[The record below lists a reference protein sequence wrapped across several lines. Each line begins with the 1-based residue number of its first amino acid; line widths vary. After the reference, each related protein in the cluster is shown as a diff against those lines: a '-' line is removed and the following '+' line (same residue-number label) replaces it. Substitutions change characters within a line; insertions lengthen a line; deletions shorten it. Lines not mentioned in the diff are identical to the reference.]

1 MSRGGYRPGAGRKKG
16 QKDAKPRKGS
26 PRSVEQDKIREMLAY
41 GTKARARFY
50 QEFLVRMG
58 KGEKLSIAEKK
69 LMEKLGQELAA
80 EVDGEQPKA
89 GNAEELDP
97 LTYMLKIM
105 NDPNEDK
112 EARARMAIAAAPYC
126 HPRKGEGAGKKQD
139 KDDRAK
145 AAGAGKFGAG
155 APPRLVAKGGKVVK

>member
-41 GTKARARFY
+41 GTKAKARFY

-69 LMEKLGQELAA
+69 LMEKLGAELAA
-80 EVDGEQPKA
+80 EVDGEPEKVGQV
-89 GNAEELDP
+89 EELDP

-145 AAGAGKFGAG
+145 KAGAGKFGAG
-155 APPRLVAKGGKVVK
+155 APPLRRVK

>member
-1 MSRGGYRPGAGRKKG
+1 
-16 QKDAKPRKGS
+16 
-26 PRSVEQDKIREMLAY
+26 MLAY

-50 QEFLVRMG
+50 QEFLLRVS

-80 EVDGEQPKA
+80 EVDGEPEKV
-89 GNAEELDP
+89 GTAEELDP

-126 HPRKGEGAGKKQD
+126 HPRKGEGAG
-139 KDDRAK
+139 
-145 AAGAGKFGAG
+145 
-155 APPRLVAKGGKVVK
+155 

>member
-16 QKDAKPRKGS
+16 TKDAKPRKGS

-69 LMEKLGQELAA
+69 LMEKLGAELAA
-80 EVDGEQPKA
+80 EVDGDQPKTET
-89 GNAEELDP
+89 AEELDP

-112 EARARMAIAAAPYC
+112 EARARMAIAAAPYV

-145 AAGAGKFGAG
+145 VAGKGKFGAG
-155 APPRLVAKGGKVVK
+155 APPLRRVK

>member
-41 GTKARARFY
+41 GTKAKARFY

-69 LMEKLGQELAA
+69 LMEKLGAELAA
-80 EVDGEQPKA
+80 EVDGDQPKVGTAEDLEA
-89 GNAEELDP
+89 GEYLRQVW
-97 LTYMLKIM
+97 
-105 NDPNEDK
+105 NDPNMEAALRIRAAEIMVKGPGEKGAK
-112 EARARMAIAAAPYC
+112 EL
-126 HPRKGEGAGKKQD
+126 KN
-139 KDDRAK
+139 DRAK
-145 AAGAGKFGAG
+145 KAGAGKFGAG
-155 APPRLVAKGGKVVK
+155 APPLRRVK